1 MADSTNVFSPL
12 RPDWLNDIDGVGYD
26 EDFWSIIRF
35 YLLCSLCDG
44 QSWKGY
50 SLHESYLWKVHPWSP
65 SCYLKDKI
73 IRAIW
78 GDEEP
83 KLYMSETRALYEGKI
98 SGKDLDENFTHNIM
112 TQRAGYV
119 MSSTGKNNNNQIMS
133 LLYHIRNGFA
143 HGRYG
148 FAALENDD
156 YMVFLEDGKD
166 NGEQFEVTA
175 RIAIKKSSL
184 MAIKRIIINGPSEEP
199 DYCEEVMASISERG
213 YHTKKKIMYDID
225 ISESDWNR
233 VILQLKNSGRIV
245 YNKKKWEIV

>member
-1 MADSTNVFSPL
+1 MVNSTNVFSPL

-26 EDFWSIIRF
+26 EDFWSIIKF

-50 SLHESYLWKVHPWSP
+50 SMHGSYLWKKHPWSP
-65 SCYLKDKI
+65 SHYLKDKI

-78 GDEEP
+78 GDEKP
-83 KLYMSETRALYEGKI
+83 KLYMSKTRALYEGKI
-98 SGKDLDENFTHNIM
+98 YGKNLDGNFTHNIT

-119 MSSTGKNNNNQIMS
+119 MSSTVKSNENEIMS

-156 YMVFLEDGKD
+156 YMVFLEDGKE
-166 NGEQFEVTA
+166 NGDQYEVTA

-184 MAIKRIIINGPSEEP
+184 LAIKEIIINGPSEEP
-199 DYCEEVMASISERG
+199 NYCEEVISSISERG
-213 YHTKKKIMYDID
+213 CNTKKQIINDLG
-225 ISESDWNR
+225 ISEAIWNR
-233 VILQLKNSGRIV
+233 VIQQLKDSGRIK
-245 YNKKKWEIV
+245 YNKKRWEIV